1 MAQDLHRD
9 TGMTQ
14 LQLQLQ
20 LQAGT
25 AELPTTVP
33 VAWYS
38 CLSFF
43 GFSMHRACSTLS
55 LVGTL
60 TQVVRLK
67 LRELLPKLHHSL
79 SAQQRG
85 CQFQYKAAGNVAQR
99 NTPHD
104 TGFTSLDSASH
115 ACFTSA

>member
-25 AELPTTVP
+25 AVLPTRRDCTCCLVQLLELLRLQHAQGVQHV
-33 VAWYS
+33 VAS
-38 CLSFF
+38 GHL
-43 GFSMHRACSTLS
+43 
-55 LVGTL
+55 
-60 TQVVRLK
+60 VRLK